1 MRGIK
6 YIVQLHDSIT
16 YLSVKELPILFLKL
30 RFHERFTGAR
40 DDIADGNLIS
50 KPEHA
55 VYRVYLI
62 QNVLDL
68 TGYLVNDGRFPVQS
82 ILLVIVVHILN
93 LNNFVVVIQIQD
105 MLYIR

>member
-16 YLSVKELPILFLKL
+16 YLSVKELPIPFKKL
-30 RFHERFTGAR
+30 RFHERLTGAR

-68 TGYLVNDGRFPVQS
+68 TAYLVNDKRFPVQN

-93 LNNFVVVIQIQD
+93 LNNFVVVIQI
-105 MLYIR
+105 

>member
-16 YLSVKELPILFLKL
+16 NLSVKELPILSKKL
-30 RFHERFTGAR
+30 RFHERLTGAR

-93 LNNFVVVIQIQD
+93 LNNFVVVIQISD

>member
-16 YLSVKELPILFLKL
+16 YLSVKELPILFQKL

-40 DDIADGNLIS
+40 DDIADGYLIS
-50 KPEHA
+50 KPEHV

-93 LNNFVVVIQIQD
+93 LNNFVVVIQISD

>member
-16 YLSVKELPILFLKL
+16 NLSVKELPILSQKL
-30 RFHERFTGAR
+30 RFHERLTGAR

-82 ILLVIVVHILN
+82 ILLVIVTKQFCCCHS
-93 LNNFVVVIQIQD
+93 NF
-105 MLYIR
+105 